1 MQERINHFFDFDIAP
16 EVYSSLIVISLLIIL
31 CFVIFILAKRAD
43 PLKRPRGLLLLVEWA
58 VEKMDGFVAETMGPA
73 FAGFGGYFLAIA
85 SYLFL
90 AFVFG
95 LTGFPSP
102 IAYIAC
108 PLSLSIIMF
117 SLIHMTSIRYTK
129 WRYFKRYVEPI
140 AIFLPINLLSMWA
153 PLLSTCLRLFG
164 NALAGWVLMTLIY
177 WSLGNLS
184 SALFASAGAASGIFV
199 APFITPI
206 LHCYFDLFAG
216 AIQTLVFCYLSALF
230 IAQERPEDEDLSN
243 AQISTQKASL

>member
-1 MQERINHFFDFDIAP
+1 MQERLNHFFDFDIAP
-16 EVYSSLIVISLLIIL
+16 EVYSSLIVILLLIIL
-31 CFVIFILAKRAD
+31 CLVIFILAKCAN
-43 PLKRPRGLLLLVEWA
+43 PLKRPKGLLLLVEWA
-58 VEKMDGFVAETMGPA
+58 VEKMDGFVDETMGPA
-73 FAGFGGYFLAIA
+73 FVGFGGYFLAIA

-102 IAYIAC
+102 ITYIAC

-117 SLIHMTSIRYTK
+117 LLIHITSIRYTK

-184 SALFASAGAASGIFV
+184 SSLFASTGAASGIFL

-206 LHCYFDLFAG
+206 LHCYFDLFSG
-216 AIQTLVFCYLSALF
+216 AIQTLVFCFLSALF
-230 IAQERPEDEDLSN
+230 IAQEKPEDEDLSN
-243 AQISTQKASL
+243 AQINTQKASL